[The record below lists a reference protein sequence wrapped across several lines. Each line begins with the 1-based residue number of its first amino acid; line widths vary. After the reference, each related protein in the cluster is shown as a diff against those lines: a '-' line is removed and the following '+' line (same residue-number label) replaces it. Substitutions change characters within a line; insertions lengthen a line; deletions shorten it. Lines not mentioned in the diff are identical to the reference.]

1 MKISKKEP
9 AGVEQQS
16 IRAALFIVN
25 DIGNFVYDIL
35 TERIRAFIFMGTGA
49 PAAFVENRHI
59 QVLFTV

>member
-9 AGVEQQS
+9 AGMEQYPSGQ
-16 IRAALFIVN
+16 LFFIVN

-59 QVLFTV
+59 QVFFTV